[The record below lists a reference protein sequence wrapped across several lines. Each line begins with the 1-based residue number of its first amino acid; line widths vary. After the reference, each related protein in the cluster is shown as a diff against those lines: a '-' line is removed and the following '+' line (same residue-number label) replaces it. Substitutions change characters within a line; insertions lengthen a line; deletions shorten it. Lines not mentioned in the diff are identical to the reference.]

1 MHKLKLNSW
10 NEWDN
15 LKEVIVG
22 HCSMIDTININHSFR
37 FFLKENVKNEM
48 LERSV
53 TLKRRL
59 SEQRQEDLDNIS
71 ATLVNM
77 GIVVHRPNRITM
89 DKNFRT
95 PYFEEELIGA
105 ENIRDQT
112 LIVGDEIIETT
123 PIWNRRYF
131 ENELLKDI
139 FQGYFRL
146 GAKWSMSPKCRMRD
160 VDYDYNFVKDKNE
173 EELRSL
179 YSPQAVPFE
188 MMFDGAQCLRF
199 GYDILMNVSCANH
212 WAGYL
217 WLQRHLGDKFK
228 VHCVSVTDHHID
240 GMMIPLKEGLVLM
253 NHFSMK
259 ERIQLLPKWLQ
270 KWEFLQVSTPHTA
283 SDEDFFMASANIN
296 VNVLPLSPKQTMIF
310 EEVKGAATP
319 LAELLDKNGIDPVV
333 VQLRHSRIFGGGLHC
348 LTLDTVRE
356 GKPSRYS

>member
-1 MHKLKLNSW
+1 MKTLVANSW
-10 NEWDN
+10 NEWDE

-37 FFLKENVKNEM
+37 FFLKENVHNDLLAK
-48 LERSV
+48 SV

-71 ATLVNM
+71 AHLM
-77 GIVVHRPNRITM
+77 KLGINVLRPNRVTM
-89 DKNFRT
+89 DKEFRT

-112 LIVGDEIIETT
+112 MIVGDTIIETT

-139 FQGYFRL
+139 FQSYFRN
-146 GAKWSMSPKCRMRD
+146 GAKWVMSPKCRMRD
-160 VDYDYNFVKDKNE
+160 VDYDYDFVKDLSGP
-173 EELRSL
+173 ELHAR
-179 YSPQAVPFE
+179 YEAQQIPFE

-217 WLQRHLGDKFK
+217 WLQRYLGEKFK
-228 VHCVSVTDHHID
+228 VHCVSITDHHID
-240 GMMIPLKEGLVLM
+240 GMMIPLREGLVLM

-259 ERIQLLPKWLQ
+259 ERLKLLPGWLQ
-270 KWEFLQVSTPHTA
+270 KWEFLQVSTPHDVA
-283 SDEDFFMASANIN
+283 EEGFHMASANIN
-296 VNVLPLSPKQTMIF
+296 VNVLPLSPKKTMIF
-310 EEVKGAATP
+310 EEVAGRADP
-319 LAELLDKNGIDPVV
+319 LAELLVKHGVEPIV

-348 LTLDTVRE
+348 LTLDTVRD
-356 GKPSRYS
+356 GGPKRYS